1 MAQLTYT
8 PSGTRGYICDVVSAD
23 GLQLQLEIDEPDAAP
38 VVTGDSLLTNN
49 QSIVSELA
57 AFAANEHSARRARNA
72 ARKKFFRKNAQQHR
86 DVVVFIVDLVDD
98 MGTRSKEG
106 YCSACLAC
114 TQHLRVERKTLQPT
128 AYLCGGCG
136 AATTTCRAPGCK
148 HFASRSA
155 PRALGIGN
163 YCAEHVHAI
172 PGFTKLDTQ
181 LSSLEDYE
189 SWISFD
195 RRNAKR
201 ITTLTGTALAGGLIV
216 APVFFIAAP
225 AIGGAIGA
233 YTGLSGAAATSH
245 GLALLGGG
253 SLAAGG
259 LGMAGGTAVIT
270 AAGAG
275 LGGALGASVSA
286 SYVAD
291 DSSFGIELVEAGTGA
306 PVVFSSGFLTE
317 DESGWGRWQGL
328 IRTRYPDRPVYRL
341 TWGAKEIKQLLRWL
355 RRSAASPTTFTKLAN
370 TAARATSKASV
381 KLGPVAGVLTAADLA
396 KNPWWVARARAA
408 MTGAVLADLI
418 TRTDGDSYVLV
429 GHSLGARVM
438 LEATQALATRDS
450 APQLESVHLLGAAV
464 GATTDVHGLDKA
476 VSDTMW
482 NYWSGNDAVLRRVYR
497 LAQGGQSAAGAVGFR
512 STSPTV
518 KNRNVTR
525 AVQSHSDYV
534 ERIQLK

>member
-1 MAQLTYT
+1 MAKITYT
-8 PSGTRGYICDVVSAD
+8 PLGTTGYRCDVSSAD
-23 GLQLQLEIDEPDAAP
+23 GLSLQLAVRDAGAEPA
-38 VVTGDSLLTNN
+38 VTGDTLLSNN
-49 QSIVSELA
+49 QSIVSEA
-57 AFAANEHSARRARNA
+57 TAFAANERSARRSRNA
-72 ARKKFFRKNAQQHR
+72 ARRKFFRKNAEQHR
-86 DVVVFIVDLVDD
+86 DVLLFIVDLADD
-98 MGTRSKEG
+98 LGSRSKKG
-106 YCSACLAC
+106 YCSACLAS
-114 TQHLRVERKTLQPT
+114 TQHVRVERKSLQPV
-128 AYLCGGCG
+128 ACLCGGCG
-136 AATTTCRAPGCK
+136 AATTPCRVPGCK

-163 YCAEHVHAI
+163 FCAEHVHAI
-172 PGFTKLDTQ
+172 PGFTKLETR
-181 LSSLEDYE
+181 LGSLEDYE

-216 APVFFIAAP
+216 APVFFVAAP

-291 DSSFGIELVEAGTGA
+291 DPTFGIELVEAGTGP

-317 DESGWGRWQGL
+317 DESGWGRWRTL
-328 IRTRYPDRPVYRL
+328 IRTRYPDRPVYRV

-355 RRSAASPTTFTKLAN
+355 RRSAASPTTFTKLAD

-381 KLGPVAGVLTAADLA
+381 KLGPIAGVLTAAEFA

-418 TRTDGDSYVLV
+418 VRTDAESYVLV

-450 APQLESVHLLGAAV
+450 GPRLESVHLLGAAV
-464 GATTDVHGLDKA
+464 GDSIDVHGLDKA
-476 VSDTMW
+476 LAGTLW
-482 NYWSGNDAVLRRVYR
+482 NYWSSNDAVLKRVYR
-497 LAQGGQSAAGAVGFR
+497 MAQAGQNAAGAVGFR
-512 STSPTV
+512 STSATV
-518 KNRNVTR
+518 KNRNVSR
-525 AVQSHSDYV
+525 AVKTHSQYIDSV
-534 ERIQLK
+534 ELK